1 MDNVM
6 TRRSAI
12 GAGLMSGM
20 AAGMAR
26 AAAPAKV
33 QVKVGLYTITYLGL
47 WYRGDALTHEQLIER
62 AKKFGFEGIE
72 LDGKRPHGNPLDMP
86 KKRCDEF
93 RKRAQGEGV
102 PIYAVSGNN
111 DFSSPV
117 PEYRESQLVYM
128 RELIKMTADLG
139 AKTLRVFLAWPGVTV
154 EPLPKGGGRYDIAHP
169 IWQFTHEKFS
179 PEQTWAWCRQGLVE
193 SAKCAKDQGVTLAL
207 QNHRPVID
215 DYPDVLRMVKEVDS
229 PGLKVCLDAPLLKQ
243 KDETSV
249 RKAALDVGSLQM
261 LSHFGGEFDEAPDG
275 SVKGGEPYY
284 KPFLKA
290 MAEIG
295 YTGYIGYELC
305 HPLPVVDGKTVGL
318 EFADKNARLAVKFMR
333 GVIAEANKELG
344 AA

>member
-20 AAGMAR
+20 AAGVAR
-26 AAAPAKV
+26 AAVPAKV

-62 AKKFGFEGIE
+62 AKKFGFQGIE

-193 SAKCAKDQGVTLAL
+193 SAQWAKDHGVALAL

-215 DYPDVLRMVKEVDS
+215 DYADVLRMVKEVDS

-243 KDETSV
+243 KDEASV
-249 RKAALDVGSLQM
+249 RKAALDVGPLQM
-261 LSHFGGEFDEAPDG
+261 LSHFGGEFEEAPDG
-275 SVKGGEPYY
+275 SVKGGELYY

-318 EFADKNARLAVKFMR
+318 EFADKNARLAAKFMR

>member
-62 AKKFGFEGIE
+62 AKKFGFQGIE

-117 PEYRESQLVYM
+117 PEYREAQLVYM

-193 SAKCAKDQGVTLAL
+193 SAKWAKDQGVTLAL

-243 KDETSV
+243 KDEASV
-249 RKAALDVGSLQM
+249 RKAALNVGPLQM
-261 LSHFGGEFDEAPDG
+261 LSHFGGEFEEAPDG
-275 SVKGGEPYY
+275 SVKGDPYY

-318 EFADKNARLAVKFMR
+318 EFADKNARLAAKFMR
-333 GVIAEANKELG
+333 GIIAEANKELG